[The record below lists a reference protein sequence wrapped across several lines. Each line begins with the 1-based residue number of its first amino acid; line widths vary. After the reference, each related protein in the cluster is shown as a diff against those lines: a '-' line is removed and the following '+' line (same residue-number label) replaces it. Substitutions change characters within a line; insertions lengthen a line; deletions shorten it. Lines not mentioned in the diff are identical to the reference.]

1 MVEDQ
6 IKEEQTI
13 SLAEIFIIIKKY
25 FFFLVLTTLVGAL
38 ILGVYA
44 FQIAVPKY
52 RSTGEILVEV
62 LDSQD
67 NANTLESTRR
77 ITSAMDMVKSS
88 LVINKVQEII
98 KASEQNLEISAQD
111 LRDNITVRNVTNSQ
125 IFSVGYTST
134 DADLAQFIAQVL
146 IETIINET
154 AEFATFKDNLHNVSV
169 AQEAEYVSPNK
180 LLLVIVGALVGG
192 VIGLVVVFIG
202 ETVTSGFKSREEL
215 ERATN
220 TIVLGAIPMFTYRG
234 EKYEEE

>member
-134 DADLAQFIAQVL
+134 DADLAQYIAQVV
-146 IETIINET
+146 IETTINET
-154 AEFATFKDNLHNVSV
+154 ADFTTFKDNLHN
-169 AQEAEYVSPNK
+169 
-180 LLLVIVGALVGG
+180 
-192 VIGLVVVFIG
+192 
-202 ETVTSGFKSREEL
+202 
-215 ERATN
+215 
-220 TIVLGAIPMFTYRG
+220 
-234 EKYEEE
+234 